1 MADALTEAYIEARP
15 GSAAIAARARGL
27 FAARGATHF
36 ARVMAPFRPY
46 IVRAAGSRKWDVDG
60 HEYLDYVMGHGA
72 LILGHSHPAVV
83 NAIVAQSR
91 LGLHYGDS
99 HPLEVEWAERIR
111 SLMPAAER
119 IEYFASGQEANQM
132 GIRLARVAT
141 GRTRLL
147 RFKYNYHGWSDELA
161 APGTPGALA
170 DQVTVIPSDDPT
182 ALERELATREYA
194 VVLMEGGGSRLSGRV
209 PVSPDFFRAVPPMAE
224 RYGTVVLLDEVVSG
238 FREAVGGWQSVVRIR
253 PDLTSIGKA
262 VSGGMAAGALLG
274 RADLMAAL
282 SPDAPPGRGVAHG
295 GTWNAVPITCAAG
308 IAACDLYLDGAP
320 QRAAAEAGQAL
331 RRTANEVFRR
341 RGLPARLYGRSICH
355 VYLGD
360 IDRESDDAPPV
371 KEVARLVD
379 PSAVSR
385 YQRLELHLL
394 TRGIATT
401 RGEAFTLSAAH
412 TSADIAETAEA
423 LAASVGAIVDE
434 GSLTSAAAAS

>member
-1 MADALTEAYIEARP
+1 MTDALTQAYIEARP
-15 GSAAIAARARGL
+15 GSAAIAARARDL

-46 IVRAAGSRKWDVDG
+46 IIRAAGARKWDVGG

-83 NAIVAQSR
+83 EAMAAQSR

-111 SLMPAAER
+111 GLMPAAER
-119 IEYFASGQEANQM
+119 IEFFASGQEANQM

-147 RFKYNYHGWSDELA
+147 KFKHNYHGWADELA

-170 DQVTVIPSDDPT
+170 DQVTTIAGDDPA
-182 ALERELATREYA
+182 ALEAALASREYA
-194 VVLMEGGGSRLSGRV
+194 VVLLEGGGSRLSGRV
-209 PVSPDFFRAVPPMAE
+209 PVSQDFFRAVPDIA
-224 RYGTVVLLDEVVSG
+224 RRHGVVLLLDEVVTG
-238 FREAVGGWQSVVRIR
+238 FREANGGWQSVVGIR

-262 VSGGMAAGALLG
+262 VSGGMPAGALLG

-282 SPDAPPGRGVAHG
+282 SPDAPPGRRVSHG

-308 IAACDLYLDGAP
+308 IAACNLYRDGAP
-320 QRAAAEAGQAL
+320 QRAAAEAGQLL
-331 RRTANEVFRR
+331 RRTANAAFRQH
-341 RGLPARLYGRSICH
+341 GLPARLYGRSICH
-355 VYLGD
+355 VYLGEVE
-360 IDRESDDAPPV
+360 RESDDDPPV
-371 KEVARLVD
+371 REIARLVD
-379 PSAVSR
+379 PSAVGR

-412 TSADIAETAEA
+412 THVDIAQTAEA
-423 LAASVGAIVDE
+423 LAASVGALVDE
-434 GSLTSAAAAS
+434 GTLTGGRGAS